1 MFIHLDFLI
10 KIKQIENLP
19 ENSILVT
26 ADVVGLYS
34 SISHELGLKALEE
47 ALEKRESKQVSTDDL
62 IKLTKFVL
70 QNNYFKFNGEVKQ
83 QTSGTAIGTNLATP
97 YACIFIDQV
106 ESEFLK
112 TQQHQPL
119 VLFRYIDDIFFIWT
133 LG

>member
-47 ALEKRESKQVSTDDL
+47 ALEKRESKQISTDDL

-83 QTSGTAIGTNLATP
+83 QTSGTAIGTNLATL

-119 VLFRYIDDIFFIWT
+119 VWFRYIDDIFFIWT

>member
-47 ALEKRESKQVSTDDL
+47 ALEKRESKQISTDDL

-83 QTSGTAIGTNLATP
+83 QTS
-97 YACIFIDQV
+97 ACIFIDQV
-106 ESEFLK
+106 KSEFLK

-119 VLFRYIDDIFFIWT
+119 VWFRYIDNIFFIWT

>member
-83 QTSGTAIGTNLATP
+83 QTSGTAIGTNPATP

-119 VLFRYIDDIFFIWT
+119 VWFRYIDDIFFIWT